1 MFLLNSLTVGG
12 SERKSVRLANA
23 LAASNR
29 QVTIAYLSPPESPP
43 PQIIPTLLP

>member
-1 MFLLNSLTVGG
+1 MFLLNSLAMGG

-29 QVTIAYLSPPESPP
+29 QVAIASV
-43 PQIIPTLLP
+43 LPNHCCHK